1 MLNNRSD
8 TDLSFETWV
17 NEVQDEHLLDD
28 GWARFMKDGNQ
39 GWFKLMSR
47 AACETPELI
56 ATSEVFGQNVQA
68 IQEALAKFHS
78 DADANFQELSVRLRK
93 VGNTYRAQVAQ
104 YAVMNSGIIECSV
117 DALVGGNQMNGILVT
132 ESFLSTCQMTLEASS
147 VEKAGLL
154 VSGRFPDFFDASKT
168 ACLHGTLLVDVPFIG
183 VSSGQV
189 RALAISLQSP
199 LDAFYFPAHRLIVRS
214 STLRFSCFDR
224 LPKLFNW
231 ILRNIDLY
239 QNFWQQP
246 ATSNI
251 RYLVRDKRPY
261 HVLLDELSGRFEL
274 QESGFELDTL
284 FFERASFLENSQ
296 TINFTQPEQNVY
308 TDLLISNHRRADKD
322 DFSSRYYA
330 HLKYEAS
337 RHHAGIHVPIEANTI
352 IWLSISGG
360 EKRRWFEE
368 REALVAFIRWARDR
382 YSNCHFYVDGW
393 TSSLVMTNADKQ
405 QIAQHNEIWQEIRA
419 TANVTPSEYTSFIG
433 AGVLRKVW
441 GAGRCS
447 FFISCAGTPSVWPSL
462 IGRLP
467 GVVHNSVSMIRRVQN
482 TYFPDNVV
490 RVADAHIHDVNEIGD
505 KIRWDKYSY
514 SIQPEEI
521 LRCAEQAWEIS
532 YDKIE
537 HFYDVLV
544 AARKQGNGAL
554 VQALET
560 LLRKKFSSY
569 RNLEHL
575 LKSSAYFGSPDVK
588 ILTDNENFRVIDC
601 NVNRT
606 SDVLFITFGIVSSH
620 LDHLPF
626 AHAFL
631 SVSGFKHI
639 HVAQKRKT
647 SYQSLS
653 FEHFSQLLAPL
664 AARFRYRF
672 TYGTSLGGYA
682 ALYYASAI
690 NAHAIA
696 SAPRL
701 PLHPENLK
709 FKGTLWRPGS
719 HWDETEYE
727 HLPFSSVVTATCPD
741 PFVIYDPC
749 DPIDSN
755 FVKNC
760 IVPFFPTIRF
770 LEVLDSN
777 HAPLEKLLRK
787 GQLKKV
793 IHDHVVSVQGN

>member
-1 MLNNRSD
+1 MLNDRSG
-8 TDLSFETWV
+8 TNLSFEAWL
-17 NEVQDEHLLDD
+17 NETQDENLLDD

-39 GWFKLMSR
+39 EWFKLMNR
-47 AACETPELI
+47 AACETPDLI
-56 ATSEVFGQNVQA
+56 ETSEVFGQNVQA

-78 DADANFQELSVRLRK
+78 DTDANLQDLSTRLKK
-93 VGNTYRAQVAQ
+93 VGNTYRGQVAQ
-104 YAVMNSGIIECSV
+104 YAVMSSGIIERSV
-117 DALVGGNQMNGILVT
+117 DVLMSGNQVNGFLVT
-132 ESFLSTCQMTLEASS
+132 ESFLSTCQMMLEASA

-154 VSGRFPDFFDASKT
+154 ASGRFPDFFDASKT

-214 STLRFSCFDR
+214 STLRFSCLDR

-231 ILRNIDLY
+231 MLRNIDHY

-246 ATSNI
+246 ATSNVC
-251 RYLVRDKRPY
+251 YLVRDKRPY

-274 QESGFELDTL
+274 QEAGFELDTL
-284 FFERASFLENSQ
+284 FFERASFLENAH
-296 TINFTQPEQNVY
+296 TINFVQPEKNVFRG
-308 TDLLISNHRRADKD
+308 LLISNHRRADKD
-322 DFSSRYYA
+322 NFSSRYYTY
-330 HLKYEAS
+330 LKDEAS
-337 RHHAGIHVPIEANTI
+337 RHHANSHIPDGADTI

-368 REALVAFIRWARDR
+368 REALIAFIRWARDR

-405 QIAQHNEIWQEIRA
+405 QIAQHNEIWQEICA
-419 TANVTPSEYTSFIG
+419 AANVTPSEYTSFIG

-441 GAGRCS
+441 GVEHCS

-490 RVADAHIHDVNEIGD
+490 RVADAHIHDVNEVGD

-514 SIQPEEI
+514 SIRPEEI
-521 LRCAEQAWEIS
+521 LRCAEWAWETS

-537 HFYDVLV
+537 HFYEGLV
-544 AARKQGNGAL
+544 AAHKQGNGAL
-554 VQALET
+554 VQALEA
-560 LLRKKFSSY
+560 LLQKKFPSY

-575 LKSSAYFGSPDVK
+575 LKSSAYFGSPDVEV
-588 ILTDNENFRVIDC
+588 LVENESFRVIDC
-601 NVNRT
+601 NVSRT

-631 SVSGFKHI
+631 SASGFKHI

-647 SYQSLS
+647 SYQLLS

-664 AARFRYRF
+664 AAHFRYRF

-709 FKGTLWRPGS
+709 FKGVLWRPGS
-719 HWDETEYE
+719 HWDEAEYK
-727 HLPFSSVVTATCPD
+727 HLPLSNVVSATCPV

-749 DPIDSN
+749 DPIDAN
-755 FVKNC
+755 FVQNC
-760 IVPFFPTIRF
+760 IVPSFPIIRF
-770 LEVLDSN
+770 LEVPGSK
-777 HAPLEKLLRK
+777 HAPLAQLLGK
-787 GQLKKV
+787 GQLKSV
-793 IHDHVVSVQGN
+793 IHDHVASVQGN